1 MTTAAQTITHT
12 RYINK
17 GRPTAHSPMTQATEI
32 QLQLQIACQPNAIKE
47 AEQLA
52 GWRLYVTNA
61 PVERLSLKAAIVYY
75 RDQWIVER
83 GFHRFKRGQLPAL
96 PIYFQNQDRIVGL
109 MFLLTLALRLFTLME
124 FVVRLALAT
133 AQEKLSGLYDGNPLR
148 ATERPSAE
156 QLLKAFDNITLY
168 LLPDTSLFV
177 TTLSALHRQIL
188 SLLKLPESIY
198 YLHLNPHQT

>member
-1 MTTAAQTITHT
+1 MIDSI
-12 RYINK
+12 RFIL
-17 GRPTAHSPMTQATEI
+17 GFPLFLEI
-32 QLQLQIACQPNAIKE
+32 FSGHHPSIIYFISRQLIHP
-47 AEQLA
+47 
-52 GWRLYVTNA
+52 
-61 PVERLSLKAAIVYY
+61 
-75 RDQWIVER
+75 
-83 GFHRFKRGQLPAL
+83 GQLPAL